1 MTYTDEDV
9 ERVALKICEALGDW
23 NPVPMNKMAYEDAAR
38 AALSAMPRHVPE
50 GWVIVPRILTHE
62 MAAALEGG
70 TSQAPDELAKYWVVS
85 QFEFFRGKS
94 RGTPNSFPAVPM
106 NDRE

>member
-38 AALSAMPRHVPE
+38 AVSLLPADLERVKTNEIMDRVFGE
-50 GWVIVPRILTHE
+50 I
-62 MAAALEGG
+62 AAEANE
-70 TSQAPDELAKYWVVS
+70 Q
-85 QFEFFRGKS
+85 
-94 RGTPNSFPAVPM
+94 
-106 NDRE
+106 

>member
-38 AALSAMPRHVPE
+38 AALFAMPRHVPE
-50 GWVIVPRILTHE
+50 WQDIATAPIKSGEEFLVSDGEFISLAIRELDGTL
-62 MAAALEGG
+62 AAGAAL
-70 TSQAPDELAKYWVVS
+70 A
-85 QFEFFRGKS
+85 
-94 RGTPNSFPAVPM
+94 
-106 NDRE
+106 

>member
-38 AALSAMPRHVPE
+38 AAIAASAELFQRKKDD
-50 GWVIVPRILTHE
+50 GRSD
-62 MAAALEGG
+62 AALI
-70 TSQAPDELAKYWVVS
+70 AKYGATQMES
-85 QFEFFRGKS
+85 L
-94 RGTPNSFPAVPM
+94 
-106 NDRE
+106 

>member
-1 MTYTDEDV
+1 MTNMI

-50 GWVIVPRILTHE
+50 GWVLVPKEPTPEMVSAMDHFSRTHTHTFAVYRLLYAAILASAPPAPLSEASDKPVNTQ
-62 MAAALEGG
+62 LE
-70 TSQAPDELAKYWVVS
+70 K
-85 QFEFFRGKS
+85 
-94 RGTPNSFPAVPM
+94 
-106 NDRE
+106 